1 MRLFSFYMTSPLPSA
16 ASLADDI
23 ASDVPAPFE
32 LAVVMPCLDE
42 ADTLAIC
49 IKKAQAAMSE
59 HGISGEVIIAD
70 NGSSDDSIKIAE
82 ELGARVVRVEEKG
95 YGNALR
101 GGISASRSKY
111 VIMGDADDSYD
122 FLEIPRFVEKLRL
135 GHELVQGC
143 RLPRGG
149 GCIAPGAMPWLHRWL
164 GNPIFSQMVRIMFRS
179 SVNDVYCGLRGF
191 TRQLYDELELRSEG
205 MEFATEMVIRSSLYD
220 RDIVEVPI
228 TLHPDGRLTHR
239 PHLRTFR
246 DGWRTL
252 RFFMLYSPRWLFLFP
267 GFGMM
272 VLGMIGYALAMPGL
286 SILGA
291 TLDAHTLLVA
301 SLAILMGYQSVLF
314 AFLAK
319 VFAIGEGILPD
330 DQRVTRLFE
339 VFRLEHGLILG
350 AGMLLSGLS
359 LLTWAVIDWW
369 QAAFG
374 NMDYADTM
382 RKVIPGVTLAAL
394 GFQTILSSGFISILG
409 MRRS

>member
-149 GCIAPGAMPWLHRWL
+149 GCIAPGAMPWLPVSL
-164 GNPIFSQMVRIMFRS
+164 IKTGRS
-179 SVNDVYCGLRGF
+179 
-191 TRQLYDELELRSEG
+191 
-205 MEFATEMVIRSSLYD
+205 IR
-220 RDIVEVPI
+220 
-228 TLHPDGRLTHR
+228 
-239 PHLRTFR
+239 
-246 DGWRTL
+246 
-252 RFFMLYSPRWLFLFP
+252 
-267 GFGMM
+267 
-272 VLGMIGYALAMPGL
+272 
-286 SILGA
+286 
-291 TLDAHTLLVA
+291 
-301 SLAILMGYQSVLF
+301 
-314 AFLAK
+314 
-319 VFAIGEGILPD
+319 
-330 DQRVTRLFE
+330 
-339 VFRLEHGLILG
+339 VFRHVYMTVCNASHYSLTLIFDSRCRVFCL
-350 AGMLLSGLS
+350 
-359 LLTWAVIDWW
+359 
-369 QAAFG
+369 
-374 NMDYADTM
+374 
-382 RKVIPGVTLAAL
+382 KVSPNE
-394 GFQTILSSGFISILG
+394 
-409 MRRS
+409 